1 MLTASLERS
10 ALEAD
15 QRQQD
20 GAASKTASSKKQGQ
34 ASKDKDG
41 VDHQATIVGAQKVGS
56 NGSISGGLSA
66 GSGMS
71 ACAVVDTW
79 HWLGTGNGTVAPQRM
94 G

>member
-41 VDHQATIVGAQKVGS
+41 VDHQATIGRKLAAMAA
-56 NGSISGGLSA
+56 LA
-66 GSGMS
+66 
-71 ACAVVDTW
+71 AD
-79 HWLGTGNGTVAPQRM
+79 
-94 G
+94 